1 MLLLLEED
9 VRKHTRIFSLG
20 KGKPN
25 TKMTIKTLVTSETP
39 GSIRSYQVWGWK
51 RSPRYML
58 AVPGPAAVWSVS
70 HSVVSD
76 SLWPPWTVAC
86 QTSLSVGFSRQEYWI
101 GLPFRG
107 SSQPRDQTQ
116 VSCTP
121 GRFFTIWAPG
131 NAMFRS
137 WKWKFLGFN
146 FLLYSLKGLEIPLG
160 PDILGFH

>member
-51 RSPRYML
+51 RSPRYTL

-107 SSQPRDQTQ
+107 SSQPRDWTQ
-116 VSCTP
+116 VSCIARRLIT
-121 GRFFTIWAPG
+121 TWATREASMPSKVFVKSNG
-131 NAMFRS
+131 
-137 WKWKFLGFN
+137 WH
-146 FLLYSLKGLEIPLG
+146 LYHLIYKKS
-160 PDILGFH
+160 